1 MNKPQREFYRQF
13 SQHGTGEAKVVITA
27 KERIARARVKRARLE
42 KMRDKFLILS
52 EDIGIKATDRLKAL
66 SMAYE
71 IEKTLM
77 DSKEL

>member
-1 MNKPQREFYRQF
+1 M
-13 SQHGTGEAKVVITA
+13 ITT

-71 IEKTLM
+71 IEK
-77 DSKEL
+77 ELNANKF

>member
-1 MNKPQREFYRQF
+1 M
-13 SQHGTGEAKVVITA
+13 ITA
-27 KERIARARVKRARLE
+27 KERIEKISEQRARLE

-71 IEKTLM
+71 IEK
-77 DSKEL
+77 ELNTNE

>member
-1 MNKPQREFYRQF
+1 M
-13 SQHGTGEAKVVITA
+13 ITA
-27 KERIARARVKRARLE
+27 KERIAIARAKRARLE

-52 EDIGIKATDRLKAL
+52 EDVGIKTADRLKAL

-71 IEKTLM
+71 IEKTLT

>member
-1 MNKPQREFYRQF
+1 MRCEGKFF
-13 SQHGTGEAKVVITA
+13 MITA
-27 KERIARARVKRARLE
+27 KERIEKISEQRATLE

-71 IEKTLM
+71 IEK
-77 DSKEL
+77 ELNANKF

>member
-1 MNKPQREFYRQF
+1 MKLKELECVRIEKRGNF
-13 SQHGTGEAKVVITA
+13 VITA
-27 KERIARARVKRARLE
+27 KERIAIARAKRARLE

-71 IEKTLM
+71 IEK
-77 DSKEL
+77 ELNANKF

>member
-1 MNKPQREFYRQF
+1 M
-13 SQHGTGEAKVVITA
+13 ITA
-27 KERIARARVKRARLE
+27 KERIEKISEQRTRLE

-71 IEKTLM
+71 IEKTLT

>member
-1 MNKPQREFYRQF
+1 MRCEGKFF
-13 SQHGTGEAKVVITA
+13 MITA
-27 KERIARARVKRARLE
+27 KERIEKISEQRARLE

-71 IEKTLM
+71 IEK
-77 DSKEL
+77 ELNANKF

>member
-1 MNKPQREFYRQF
+1 M
-13 SQHGTGEAKVVITA
+13 ITT

-71 IEKTLM
+71 IEKKLEHRQPYRSKLSNSCQWLM
-77 DSKEL
+77 KSKKT

>member
-1 MNKPQREFYRQF
+1 M
-13 SQHGTGEAKVVITA
+13 ITT

-52 EDIGIKATDRLKAL
+52 EDTDIKAVDRLKAL
-66 SMAYE
+66 SIAYE
-71 IEKTLM
+71 IEKTLP

>member
-1 MNKPQREFYRQF
+1 M
-13 SQHGTGEAKVVITA
+13 ITA
-27 KERIARARVKRARLE
+27 KERIAIARAKRARLE

-71 IEKTLM
+71 IEK
-77 DSKEL
+77 ELNANKF

>member
-1 MNKPQREFYRQF
+1 M
-13 SQHGTGEAKVVITA
+13 ITA
-27 KERIARARVKRARLE
+27 KERIEKISEQRARLE

-71 IEKTLM
+71 IEKTLT